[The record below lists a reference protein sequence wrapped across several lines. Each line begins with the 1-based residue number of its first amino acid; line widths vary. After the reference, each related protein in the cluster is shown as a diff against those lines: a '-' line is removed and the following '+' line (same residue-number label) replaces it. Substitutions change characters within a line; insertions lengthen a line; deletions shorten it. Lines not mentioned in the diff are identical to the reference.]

1 MSTFN
6 SKKQLFWKKAACEL
20 WLTNYILDHQ
30 HHILANACRQFLT
43 NMIPDMHFEPGRWH
57 REFVPFCD
65 PRRSG
70 SYFRERKTYYTVED
84 QIEACRDCFQKL
96 NSLPNKLLT
105 YLVQHCKGLPFFMTF
120 FNSIYHDK
128 EHVKPQMILTK
139 QEFLNMWDVNI
150 LTLYEGYTEAF
161 LLHDGKQLAD
171 HKVEFICSFC
181 QNNLCAEHQHCTFS
195 TDNET
200 KGFCTCSYR
209 SNLDNLTSQ
218 CMPSSLKD
226 LLSTL

>member
-43 NMIPDMHFEPGRWH
+43 NMIPDIHFEPGRWQTDV
-57 REFVPFCD
+57 VPYCK
-65 PRRSG
+65 PQRSG
-70 SYFRERKTYYTVED
+70 CYFKKRKTYYTVED

-105 YLVQHCKGLPFFMTF
+105 YLVQHCKGLPYFMTF